1 MANHRACFATQKEV
15 PVSQTETER
24 HLHPWIAV
32 RIFNVVVAP
41 EHIQLVAAIQP
52 AIPRVFSAKHA
63 RDTAPTATAASAAAA
78 AAAAGAAAASAAA
91 AAAAAG
97 DAAARAGAAAC
108 RVAHRL

>member
-24 HLHPWIAV
+24 HLHPRIAV

-63 RDTAPTATAASAAAA
+63 RDTAPTAAASAAAA
-78 AAAAGAAAASAAA
+78 AAAAGDAAAGAG